1 MWWWLWP
8 HFAQP
13 AKCRLSVGDKKNIT
27 SCSLHIYLAI
37 NQTQHLGV
45 GESTTSYST
54 ITSTSF
60 GAVASGDLDARS
72 SVSKSLALLKAVAF
86 SGACGLT
93 LSAAARRASVHTAT
107 ARRLLRGLV
116 EDGYLSHDPYSR
128 LYHLGVMPYELVARA
143 GDDVASIHL
152 RQRLRKSLRK
162 VQEGLQGIICLSV
175 PSLGDS
181 LCIDVLA
188 GGTEISV
195 NTLEIGSRRPLGV
208 GAASLALL
216 ATIDEVDREAIITRQ
231 SERYLKY
238 GSLNADI
245 VRDAARK
252 LSEQGYVVNEAYVI
266 PDISAISIPLVDD
279 GNVVAALSITNT
291 SSRLALKDRPAIVA
305 SLHDAA
311 LRAGFSIWGNNS

>member
-1 MWWWLWP
+1 MEVQSQI
-8 HFAQP
+8 H
-13 AKCRLSVGDKKNIT
+13 AKGTAGASSVI
-27 SCSLHIYLAI
+27 
-37 NQTQHLGV
+37 
-45 GESTTSYST
+45 
-54 ITSTSF
+54 
-60 GAVASGDLDARS
+60 ASQDADTRS
-72 SVSKSLALLKAVAF
+72 SMGKSLALLKAVAF
-86 SGACGLT
+86 SGAEGLT
-93 LSAAARRASVHTAT
+93 LSAAARRSSVHTAT
-107 ARRLLRGLV
+107 ARRLLQGLV
-116 EDGYLSHDPYSR
+116 QEGYLSHDPYSR

-162 VQEGLQGIICLSV
+162 VQEGLKGIVCLSV

-188 GGTEISV
+188 GGTDISV

-216 ATIDEVDREAIITRQ
+216 AAIGEADREAIILRQ

-252 LSEQGYVVNEAYVI
+252 LSDQGYVVNEAYVI
-266 PDISAISIPLVDD
+266 ADISAMAIPLVDN
-279 GNVVAALSITNT
+279 GKVVAALSITNT
-291 SSRLALKDRPAIVA
+291 SSRLAPKYRPAILA

-311 LRAGFSIWGNNS
+311 RRAGFSIWGENR